1 MTKEQYQK
9 REQQLKRNFR
19 LFVIF
24 LIAGACLISWKV
36 YQVPKTYTVTLS
48 REQWGEVLQGIDSTN
63 KLLLESDLPTR
74 KSVYASSKLSFLTQ
88 TIQMQVGQ
96 EIAEEQKAAAD
107 TSKRV
112 TKKPK

>member
-19 LFVIF
+19 AFVIF
-24 LIAGACLISWKV
+24 LIAGAFLISWKV
-36 YQVPKTYTVTLS
+36 YQVPKTYSVTLS
-48 REQWGEVLQGIDSTN
+48 KEQWQDVLQSVDSTN

-96 EIAEEQKAAAD
+96 QISDEQRKAAD
-107 TSKRV
+107 TLKPK
-112 TKKPK
+112 TKKP

>member
-9 REQQLKRNFR
+9 REVRLKNQYRAFIG
-19 LFVIF
+19 LFLALFILV
-24 LIAGACLISWKV
+24 AWKRH
-36 YQVPKTYTVTLS
+36 QVPKTYTVTLS

-96 EIAEEQKAAAD
+96 EIAEEQKKATD
-107 TSKRV
+107 T
-112 TKKPK
+112 TKPKIKH